1 MVFHSTRC
9 LLLFLHSRTC
19 QLKVQNIGDSGL
31 KWKFF
36 YLETMRTNRGK
47 CSKAFWPS
55 IVMKK
60 WLNIKPKVHEFS
72 EDEVDTETESED
84 DACSLKDERMH
95 VPEDHAQRTQGNPFT
110 RPGQTSASTLI
121 SMGTS
126 STDYRLRHRRGK
138 SKTLRA
144 QYINTKDVRFVVDL
158 WWTIG
163 TWNVAGKLPNE
174 DLEIDDWPCT
184 EEPADIYIIGYA
196 EHNCMNLLPWEIM
209 VAVHDYPSWFL
220 FMIILY
226 ACYSKEIVDFS
237 LLVTGV

>member
-47 CSKAFWPS
+47 RSKAFWPS

-144 QYINTKDVRFVVDL
+144 QYINTKDVRV
-158 WWTIG
+158 TIG

-184 EEPADIYIIGYA
+184 EEPADIYIIGILQRTGGRIQCWWSYWI
-196 EHNCMNLLPWEIM
+196 NLGVLCLFWVGLVEEEELPMKEM
-209 VAVHDYPSWFL
+209 VGKL
-220 FMIILY
+220 TTNTM
-226 ACYSKEIVDFS
+226 
-237 LLVTGV
+237 